1 MKDSLYE
8 ENFKLHSENARLR
21 KKLEQ
26 LESSLGIDRLRAH
39 FEAEIK
45 KQLHRE
51 EKLKKEADR
60 YHRLWQDAVSELR
73 SKGDIIELLIQLEDL
88 QKLCDQ
94 LREEISAL
102 TKENTD
108 LKSKCG
114 HLIHQMHRDYEN
126 SSLPSSAKP
135 NHKKIKNSRKPTART
150 PGAQPRHPGHKRPH
164 LEPTAFQSIPVPDS
178 ILNHPDYYLT
188 GKIITKQLVYIS
200 VSTHVTEYSTREY
213 RNRLTGSRGHVP
225 FPAGMVNDTN
235 YGENEMLYFF
245 REHKGHEG
253 LKGTPVEQYQQTLV
267 HDHDKTYYNYGADHQ
282 ECLAHVLRYLQ
293 DSIDNDPHLSWNS
306 QMKEFLSSMI
316 HETKENRT
324 GLSDTLIESYYG
336 RYDAILKLR
345 HSEYQNSPPSKYYR
359 NGFNLLKRITAY
371 RNNHPLFLT
380 HPESD
385 YTDNLSERALR
396 KYKRKQK
403 QAVSFRCNS
412 SVEFLCN
419 AMSTIETR
427 RLQGFN
433 IYNTVLEV
441 FSSVADPSVSF
452 LN

>member
-88 QKLCDQ
+88 QKLCDH

-102 TKENTD
+102 TKENID
-108 LKSKCG
+108 KAQE
-114 HLIHQMHRDYEN
+114 LIEGITN
-126 SSLPSSAKP
+126 
-135 NHKKIKNSRKPTART
+135 
-150 PGAQPRHPGHKRPH
+150 
-164 LEPTAFQSIPVPDS
+164 
-178 ILNHPDYYLT
+178 
-188 GKIITKQLVYIS
+188 GKIFLSKDTIAGLTQKFS
-200 VSTHVTEYSTREY
+200 VSTEAE
-213 RNRLTGSRGHVP
+213 RNRIFKRLLQYPVMYSNV
-225 FPAGMVNDTN
+225 TN
-235 YGENEMLYFF
+235 ARNENEMLYFF

-267 HDHDKTYYNYGADHQ
+267 LDRDKTYYNYGADHQ

-316 HETKENRT
+316 HETKENRA

-336 RYDAILKLR
+336 RYDAILKLG
-345 HSEYQNSPPSKYYR
+345 HSEYQASPPGKYCR
-359 NGFNLLKRITAY
+359 DGFNLLKRMTAY
-371 RNNHPLFLT
+371 MNNHLLFLT
-380 HPESD
+380 HPEID

-403 QAVSFRCNS
+403 QTVSFRCNS

-419 AMSTIETR
+419 AMSIIKTR
-427 RLQGFN
+427 RLQGAN
-433 IYNTVLEV
+433 IYNNVLEV
-441 FSSVADPSVSF
+441 FSPVADPSVSF